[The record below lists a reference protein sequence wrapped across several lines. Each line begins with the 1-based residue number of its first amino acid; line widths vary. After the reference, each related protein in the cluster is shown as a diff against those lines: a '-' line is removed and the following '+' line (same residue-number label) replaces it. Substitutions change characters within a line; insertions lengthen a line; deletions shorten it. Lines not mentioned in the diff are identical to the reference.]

1 MYCILHTVQ
10 CTCTCN
16 VTICTVYTCTC
27 TVAMFIVSNLH
38 VCTLLLGLDNRN
50 IDNRY
55 QYSTF
60 SDIRYHDQISI
71 CTYAYEHSVKGICF
85 F

>member
-1 MYCILHTVQ
+1 MYCILHVHTVQ

-16 VTICTVYTCTC
+16 VTICTVYTCILY
-27 TVAMFIVSNLH
+27 TVAMFIVSNVHVH

-60 SDIRYHDQISI
+60 SDIRYRD
-71 CTYAYEHSVKGICF
+71 
-85 F
+85 